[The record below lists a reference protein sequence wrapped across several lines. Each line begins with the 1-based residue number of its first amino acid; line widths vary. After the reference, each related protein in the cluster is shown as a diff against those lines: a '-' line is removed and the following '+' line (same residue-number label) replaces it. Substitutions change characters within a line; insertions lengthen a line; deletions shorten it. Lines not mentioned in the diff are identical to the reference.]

1 MREASFLIAGMG
13 TAAWL
18 VVLGLT
24 LFSGSDPATADLDAM
39 LGIAVS
45 IVYALTAAPALVLLL
60 YRKTPRAAFALAI
73 AFPGLLGLLFAIAM
87 IGR

>member
-24 LFSGSDPATADLDAM
+24 LFSGSDPATADLDVM

-60 YRKTPRAAFALAI
+60 YRKAPRAAFALAI

-87 IGR
+87 IAR